1 MPATTVLR
9 EPVRCPAIPMIAPDA
24 ISAATGAADR
34 SEAPT
39 IKAATHEFLS
49 SSEHG

>member
-9 EPVRCPAIPMIAPDA
+9 EPVRWPAIAMIAPDA
-24 ISAATGAADR
+24 ISAATSAADR

-39 IKAATHEFLS
+39 INAATREFLS
-49 SSEHG
+49 SSGHG